1 MQFGVVLYNII
12 NPVNITYRNLP
23 TIKPKKQE
31 AKATEEKAQESVN
44 SNLPQ
49 TPDVL
54 DERQKRREFPN
65 GNAVAIDY
73 AKNKINI
80 SQILTDFRSTISAIA
95 TPPKIMEEIEG
106 YLKIID
112 TESAKETP
120 NKDIIRTNLKYAS
133 QIADNYISE
142 TLEKESKVVENWI
155 DALFLQRIVYKANPE
170 DINETYKIKIEKSA
184 KIEDAKQRGLEAKE
198 QKEQY
203 KNDFITVLKEAKA
216 EKTDLKLAF
225 GKYTEALNIAK
236 KLENANYIAA
246 AHLERAKIL
255 DKCDYPR
262 LAVSEFARATN
273 CDDHNIKTH
282 AHLGLAQIYD
292 DYGEFEGA
300 KENYHEAVAQS
311 GEGNNMA
318 GQTLALKG
326 LGTLYANKFDLA
338 NTQMFNDLALVSME
352 DVQNENIKART
363 YKKIADDYSYLGEN
377 KKALNYL
384 KLSTEIFNNHENKA
398 LRAENLEKNYAMASD
413 LMEKLGNEPKAK
425 SLLLKARLA
434 KLSA

>member
-23 TIKPKKQE
+23 TIKPKKEE
-31 AKATEEKAQESVN
+31 AKEVGTNEAQESQAQT
-44 SNLPQ
+44 PQ
-49 TPDVL
+49 TYDAL
-54 DERQKRREFPN
+54 EERGKRREFPN
-65 GNAVAIDY
+65 GNTVAIDY
-73 AKNKINI
+73 TKNKINI

-95 TPPKIMEEIEG
+95 TPPKVAEEIEG

-120 NKDIIRTNLKYAS
+120 NRDIIRSNLKYAS

-170 DINETYKIKIEKSA
+170 DVNEAYKIKIEKSA
-184 KIEDAKQRGLEAKE
+184 KIEDAKQRGIEAKQ
-198 QKEQY
+198 QKEQH
-203 KNDFITVLKEAKA
+203 KNEFLAVIKEARA
-216 EKTDLKLAF
+216 EKTDLKAAF
-225 GKYTEALNIAK
+225 AKYTEALNIAQ
-236 KLENANYIAA
+236 KLGNAEYIAA

-255 DKCDYPR
+255 DRCDYPR

-273 CDDHNIKTH
+273 CDNHNIKTH

-300 KENYHEAVAQS
+300 KENYHQAVAES
-311 GEGNNMA
+311 GEGNNMT

-326 LGTLYANKFDLA
+326 LGSLYADRFDLQ
-338 NTQMFNDLALVSME
+338 NTQMFNDLALMSME
-352 DVQNENIKART
+352 DVQNENIKAKT
-363 YKKIADDYSYLGEN
+363 YKRIADDYSYLGEN

-384 KLSTEIFNNHENKA
+384 KLSTEIFNNQQNKS
-398 LRAENLEKNYAMASD
+398 LRAENLEKNYTMASD

>member
-23 TIKPKKQE
+23 TIKPKKEE
-31 AKATEEKAQESVN
+31 AKAAEEKTTEQTNGYS
-44 SNLPQ
+44 PK
-49 TPDVL
+49 TPDL
-54 DERQKRREFPN
+54 LEEGQKRREFPN

-95 TPPKIMEEIEG
+95 TPPKVAEEIEG
-106 YLKIID
+106 YLNIID

-120 NKDIIRTNLKYAS
+120 NRDIIRTNLKYAS

-142 TLEKESKVVENWI
+142 TLEKESKVVENWV

-170 DINETYKIKIEKSA
+170 DVNEAYKIKIEKSA
-184 KIEDAKQRGLEAKE
+184 KIENAKQRGIEAKQ

-203 KNDFITVLKEAKA
+203 KNEFITALKEAKA
-216 EKTDLKLAF
+216 EKTDLKAAF
-225 GKYTEALNIAK
+225 SKYTEALDIAK
-236 KLENANYIAA
+236 KLENPEYIAA

-255 DKCDYPR
+255 DRCDYPR

-273 CDDHNIKTH
+273 CNDHNIKTH

-311 GEGNNMA
+311 GEADNMT

-326 LGTLYANKFDLA
+326 LGTLYANKFDLQ
-338 NTQMFNDLALVSME
+338 NTQMFNDLALISME
-352 DVQNENIKART
+352 DVQNEKIKAKT
-363 YKKIADDYSYLGEN
+363 YKRIADDYSYLGEN

-384 KLSTEIFNNHENKA
+384 KLSTEIFNNQENKS
-398 LRAENLEKNYAMASD
+398 LRAENLEKNYTMASD
-413 LMEKLGNEPKAK
+413 LMEKLGNTPKAK